1 MYSFRRH
8 ALRFLD
14 SYNIFHLTIFM
25 TLLLI
30 EHSYVLQLV
39 FVFFIGVLIRFI
51 NNHVEN
57 GIGDLTE
64 HV

>member
-1 MYSFRRH
+1 M
-8 ALRFLD
+8 
-14 SYNIFHLTIFM
+14 IFM
-25 TLLLI
+25 TLLLF
-30 EHSYVLQLV
+30 EHTYVLQLV
-39 FVFFIGVLIRFI
+39 FVFFIGVLTSLI